1 LKRKWIASTVLAL
14 LLMLQPATATA
25 ALDEGNFIPS
35 NEAQAT
41 TAGAQEFYH
50 SVESGDTLWDICHKY
65 QADLESVKAVNG
77 LDEQSVLSIGQKLQI
92 PGNMNRLHA
101 VKKGETLW
109 DISRRYNVS
118 LEQLCS
124 LNQGVNAENL
134 KIGMNLTLPDSARKT
149 SPAAY
154 TAPSRGSAGTSFFT
168 WPIRGVI
175 TSAYGWRSSGFHHG
189 TDIAARYGDP
199 IQAAAAGIVA
209 FTGYRSVYGK
219 TVVIEHSDGSETLYA
234 HLSSILVS
242 AGQRVTRGEVIG
254 KIGTTGNSTGP
265 HLHFEVKKGRKYVNP
280 VNVLR

>member
-1 LKRKWIASTVLAL
+1 LNRKWIASPVLAL
-14 LLMLQPATATA
+14 FLMLQPAHATA

-35 NEAQAT
+35 NEALTT
-41 TAGAQEFYH
+41 TAGAQAVYH
-50 SVESGDTLWDICHKY
+50 SVEPGDTLWDICQKY

-92 PGNMNRLHA
+92 PGNMNRIHA

-109 DISRRYNVS
+109 DISRRYSVS

-134 KIGMNLTLPDSARKT
+134 KIGMNLSLPASAQKP
-149 SPAAY
+149 SPVYA
-154 TAPSRGSAGTSFFT
+154 APSRASADTAFFS
-168 WPIRGVI
+168 WPIRGAI
-175 TSAYGWRSSGFHHG
+175 TSPYGWRSSGFHHG
-189 TDIAARYGDP
+189 TDIAARYGDS
-199 IQAAAAGIVA
+199 IQAAAAGTVA

-219 TVVIEHSDGSETLYA
+219 TVVIGHSDGSETLYA

-242 AGQRVTRGEVIG
+242 TGQRVKRGEVIG

>member
-1 LKRKWIASTVLAL
+1 MLAL
-14 LLMLQPATATA
+14 FLMLQPAHATA

-35 NEAQAT
+35 NEALTT
-41 TAGAQEFYH
+41 TAGAQAVYH
-50 SVESGDTLWDICHKY
+50 SVEPGDTLWDICQKY

-92 PGNMNRLHA
+92 PGNMNRIHA

-109 DISRRYNVS
+109 DISRRYSVS

-134 KIGMNLTLPDSARKT
+134 KIGMNLSLPASAQKP
-149 SPAAY
+149 SPVYA
-154 TAPSRGSAGTSFFT
+154 APSRASADTAFFS
-168 WPIRGVI
+168 WPIRGAI
-175 TSAYGWRSSGFHHG
+175 TSPYGWRSSGFHHG
-189 TDIAARYGDP
+189 TDIAARYGDS
-199 IQAAAAGIVA
+199 IQAAAAGTVA

-219 TVVIEHSDGSETLYA
+219 TVVIGHSDGSETLYA

-242 AGQRVTRGEVIG
+242 TGQRVKRGEVIG